1 MTGGAVGLIGN
12 THITAEENDQLWAM
26 KTANPV
32 AGHVT
37 I

>member
-1 MTGGAVGLIGN
+1 MRGGAVGLIGS
-12 THITAEENDQLWAM
+12 THIPAEEN
-26 KTANPV
+26 ANPV